1 VGTRMKITDLDEGI
15 FDLFSRGSQ
24 ASGLNNIGNM
34 VGKTQADVTTV
45 DRRVKELLDSGMPD
59 PQIVQTLQR
68 EFGLN
73 PRAATQQVNIVKATM
88 EESDNFDLS
97 PQQRKLANLGRVLMD
112 QATTTKNDE
121 LANIM
126 AKVGNELTNFG
137 ATFGPKNLK
146 DLSGKTDVPPKVI
159 QKLVA
164 YADKIYSAKTDLS
177 KDHKKGGLN
186 DSIHETT
193 SAGAVA
199 AVAAPVGGMVA
210 RQMKNSNG
218 TVKNA
223 LDMDTNILGGP
234 KKNKKS
240 KKA

>member
-1 VGTRMKITDLDEGI
+1 MKITDLDEGI
-15 FDLFSRGSQ
+15 LDLLRRGTN

-59 PQIVQTLQR
+59 QQIIETLQQ

-73 PRAATQQVNIVKATM
+73 PRAATQQINIVKSTM
-88 EESDNFDLS
+88 ESSDNFDLS

-137 ATFGPKNLK
+137 ATFGPKKLD
-146 DLSGKTDVPPKVI
+146 DLVKKTDVPAKVI
-159 QKLVA
+159 QKLIA
-164 YADKIYSAKTDLS
+164 YAQKIEAAQSEIR
-177 KDHKKGGLN
+177 KDQARGGLN
-186 DSIHETT
+186 DSIYETT
-193 SAGAVA
+193 SAGSVA
-199 AVAAPVGGMVA
+199 AVATPVGGMIS
-210 RQMKNSNG
+210 RQPRNSNG
-218 TVKNA
+218 TARNA
-223 LDMDTNILGGP
+223 LDSDVNLLGGS
-234 KKNKKS
+234 KKKKKS